1 MRGRDGEDGGMFSY
15 VSLEKRVP
23 SDHPLRA
30 IKGLADEALAQLSPQ
45 FDALYS
51 RNGRPSIAPEMLL
64 RASLLQAFFSVR
76 SERQLVEQI
85 DYNMLFRWFVGLGM
99 DTPAWHAT
107 VFTHNRDRLLE
118 TDVARSFLSALLS
131 LDRVKKLLSREH
143 FSVDGTL
150 IDAWASMKSFRP
162 KDGSGEPPGPGR
174 NGARDFHG
182 EQRSNDTHA
191 STSDPDARL
200 YRKGDGQGARLCYMG
215 HVLMENRHGLAVD
228 AALTH
233 ATGTAER
240 EATLA
245 MLDRN
250 GTRKRRATLGA
261 DKAYDVAGFVDTL
274 RGRAV
279 VPHIA
284 VNGSVT
290 KLGKRRRTK
299 IDARTTR
306 HAGYALSQRCRKR
319 IEEVFGWIKAQA
331 GLAKTKLRGRPKVEA
346 AFTFAVAAYNL
357 IRLPKLRAPAPG

>member
-131 LDRVKKLLSREH
+131 LDR
-143 FSVDGTL
+143 
-150 IDAWASMKSFRP
+150 
-162 KDGSGEPPGPGR
+162 
-174 NGARDFHG
+174 
-182 EQRSNDTHA
+182 
-191 STSDPDARL
+191 
-200 YRKGDGQGARLCYMG
+200 
-215 HVLMENRHGLAVD
+215 
-228 AALTH
+228 
-233 ATGTAER
+233 
-240 EATLA
+240 
-245 MLDRN
+245 
-250 GTRKRRATLGA
+250 
-261 DKAYDVAGFVDTL
+261 
-274 RGRAV
+274 
-279 VPHIA
+279 
-284 VNGSVT
+284 
-290 KLGKRRRTK
+290 
-299 IDARTTR
+299 
-306 HAGYALSQRCRKR
+306 
-319 IEEVFGWIKAQA
+319 
-331 GLAKTKLRGRPKVEA
+331 
-346 AFTFAVAAYNL
+346 
-357 IRLPKLRAPAPG
+357 